1 MTSVGPRIFLS
12 YAREDADRVAA
23 LYRNLR
29 AAGFSPWMDTQ
40 DIPPGTDWNTAIHE
54 AIKSADFF
62 LACISHSS
70 IRKTGV
76 LADEIQSAVEIWKR
90 RHSRDIY
97 LIPVRLEAS
106 PLPDN
111 LQHLQWADV
120 FTESDWTRVADS
132 IRKVRRGRVRLY
144 IAAATAC
151 AMVVAAILLWLHFRG
166 QSVDARDFRLPGG
179 PPRLGVTVWRLAE
192 SGEPRRVPSG
202 KMLNAGDHVRLS
214 IESGI
219 DGYLYVFDQ
228 EQPTDLTKGGPLI
241 IFPTQ
246 RTRGGANYVRAR
258 RLVQIPE
265 LTDEPPYL
273 TLQSSNAAYSGE
285 WLTLILTPR
294 PLPDFAAAPQAQ
306 RIPPARFDSW
316 LRGFSTAVQQ
326 IEYEQGAN
334 ALPSRSELEAAGN
347 GAKELIHED
356 PPPQTTYR
364 LKNDSGGLLVSFP
377 LRVAARRDPQ

>member
-1 MTSVGPRIFLS
+1 MTPDGPRIFLS

-54 AIKSADFF
+54 AIENADFF

-132 IRKVRRGRVRLY
+132 IRKVRRRRVRPY
-144 IAAATAC
+144 IAAAAGC

-192 SGEPRRVPSG
+192 SGEPRRVASG
-202 KMLNAGDHVRLS
+202 TGLNPGDHVRLS

-228 EQPTDLTKGGPLI
+228 EKRGDGTKGEPLV

-246 RTRGGANYVRAR
+246 RTRGGDNYVHAR

-265 LTDEPPYL
+265 LDDEPPYL
-273 TLQSSNAAYSGE
+273 TLQSKNAAYSGE
-285 WLTLILTPR
+285 LLTLVLTPQ
-294 PLPDFAAAPQAQ
+294 PLPDFAAPPQAQ
-306 RIPPARFDSW
+306 HIPRARFDSW
-316 LRGFSTAVQQ
+316 LRGFSAPVQQ
-326 IEYEQGAN
+326 IEYEQGAG
-334 ALPSRSELEAAGN
+334 ASPSRNELDAAGN

-356 PPPQTTYR
+356 PPPQTAFR
-364 LKNDSGGLLVSFP
+364 LENEKGSLLVRFP
-377 LRVAARRDPQ
+377 LEVSARPDPQ